1 MAQLRGAA
9 EPMTR
14 EGFGAMMDSLGVGP
28 AELAAVLMVES
39 REGGF
44 LADRR
49 PAILFERHYFHRL
62 TGGRFSADH
71 PDISSSAT
79 GGYAWYSKEYP
90 RLEKAMKLDRAAAL
104 RSCSWGAGQVM
115 GDNFKLCGWPD
126 IESFVAD
133 MMASEDLQLK
143 AMAAFMKSKKLVEP
157 LKAHDWAA
165 VAKGYNGANYAKYKY
180 DQRLAGEYLK
190 FTTEALVPDIDV
202 RRVQQYLRYLGVQIT
217 ADGLYG
223 KMSRAAVVP
232 FKQQAGL
239 AGGERID
246 NALIEALRARVAQLP
261 K

>member
-1 MAQLRGAA
+1 MTPFAGAA

-49 PAILFERHYFHRL
+49 PVILFERHYFHRL
-62 TGGRFSADH
+62 TQGRFSAAH
-71 PDISSSAT
+71 PDISSADT
-79 GGYAWYSKEYP
+79 GGYAWYAKEYP
-90 RLEKAMKLDRAAAL
+90 RLEKAARLDRAAAL

-126 IESFVAD
+126 VESFVAD

-143 AMAAFMKSKKLVEP
+143 AMAAFMKSRKLVAP
-157 LKAHDWAA
+157 LRAHDWAA
-165 VAKGYNGANYAKYKY
+165 VARGYNGANYAKHKY

-190 FTTEALVPDIDV
+190 FTTDALVPDIDV

-223 KMSRAAVVP
+223 KMSRAAVVE
-232 FKQQAGL
+232 FKRQAGL
-239 AGGERID
+239 AGGERVD
-246 NALIEALRARVAQLP
+246 RALVEALQARVAALAR
-261 K
+261 